1 MLLCEVALGDVKE
14 VGIVRQNT
22 NDEEDEEQDED
33 DDNDFSKPLDL
44 KKYQSR
50 KAPGRQMPDPKHTI
64 TLKSGL
70 LFYKKKYYLFL
81 LLMHSSRSTNAT
93 WSISSKSS
101 IDILWFTI

>member
-1 MLLCEVALGDVKE
+1 MLLCEVALGNVKE

-22 NDEEDEEQDED
+22 NDEEDENEEDEEQQDED

-50 KAPGRQMPDPKHTI
+50 KAPGRQIPDPKHTI

-70 LFYKKKYYLFL
+70 LFYNKILF
-81 LLMHSSRSTNAT
+81 
-93 WSISSKSS
+93 ISSINKFS
-101 IDILWFTI
+101 